1 MATFDQV
8 LIYNHINATHM
19 HKFQKSTPN
28 WLYQTPNLDEDALS
42 AIHKEL
48 LKLSLQTKDNL
59 VPYTSTFTCYGHD
72 HEERQKMM
80 AMCPALKQELL
91 RLKLLDS
98 CFFVGFVSVHA
109 SKEFPPHV
117 DTLDVGLNIP
127 LYNCDDTYT
136 VWYNAKILDQP
147 FPDYV
152 IGTEAVRVARI
163 VDKRHAV
170 EIGRVE
176 ANRPLWLNTNVAHR
190 PETHH
195 DKLRIAASVRFNPEP
210 LDEYGNLWPH
220 LIK

>member
-1 MATFDQV
+1 
-8 LIYNHINATHM
+8 M

-28 WLYQTPNLDEDALS
+28 WLYQTPNLDEDALP

-59 VPYTSTFTCYGHD
+59 VSYTSTFTCYGHD
-72 HEERQKMM
+72 QEERQKMM
-80 AMCPALKQELL
+80 AECPTLKEELQ
-91 RLKLLDS
+91 RLQLLS
-98 CFFVGFVSVHA
+98 RFHFVGFVSVDA
-109 SKEFPPHV
+109 QKEFPPHI

-127 LYNCDDTYT
+127 LYNCDVTYT
-136 VWYNAKILDQP
+136 VWYDAKILNQP

-152 IGTEAVRVARI
+152 IGTPLVKMARI
-163 VDKRHAV
+163 VDKKNAV

-176 ANRPLWLNTNVAHR
+176 ANRPWWLNTNVAHR

-195 DKLRIAASVRFNPEP
+195 DKLRLAASIRFYPEP

-220 LIK
+220 LIKQ

>member
-1 MATFDQV
+1 
-8 LIYNHINATHM
+8 M

-28 WLYQTPNLDEDALS
+28 WLYQTPNLDEDALP

-59 VPYTSTFTCYGHD
+59 VSYTSTFTCYGHD
-72 HEERQKMM
+72 QEERQKMM
-80 AMCPALKQELL
+80 AECPTLKEELQ
-91 RLKLLDS
+91 RLQLLS
-98 CFFVGFVSVHA
+98 RFHFVGFVSVDA
-109 SKEFPPHV
+109 QKEFPPHI

-127 LYNCDDTYT
+127 LYNCDETYT
-136 VWYNAKILDQP
+136 VWYDAKILNQP

-152 IGTEAVRVARI
+152 IGTPLVKMARI
-163 VDKRHAV
+163 VDKKNAV

-176 ANRPLWLNTNVAHR
+176 ANRPWWLNTNVAHR

-195 DKLRIAASVRFNPEP
+195 DKLRLAASIRFYPEP

-220 LIK
+220 LIKQ